1 MDQCMGS
8 YTTNSKNKKWSH
20 TGLSLI
26 MDTTRVNGKTLT
38 SLNKG
43 LDPTKVDSFE
53 WGMELCTDL
62 VTPHIRKR
70 LSNVDSIHRDIV
82 TKMEL
87 FLNKNRSTG
96 IRRPAP
102 EPGVNFE
109 GPGEPRLCFFCV
121 EQLPRQES
129 NNMLAK
135 CNVIYSQFSLLLVNT
150 VILI

>member
-70 LSNVDSIHRDIV
+70 LSNVDNMIFVSQLFIATV
-82 TKMEL
+82 TFH
-87 FLNKNRSTG
+87 FLVVTSGTIFHIAFR
-96 IRRPAP
+96 
-102 EPGVNFE
+102 
-109 GPGEPRLCFFCV
+109 
-121 EQLPRQES
+121 
-129 NNMLAK
+129 
-135 CNVIYSQFSLLLVNT
+135 
-150 VILI
+150 